1 MMSVR
6 FPRLAAVP
14 VYLIV
19 SAIGSAAF
27 SMYAFIA
34 SVYRIV
40 EVGLDPLELVLVGT
54 VLEVAVFFFE
64 VPTGVV
70 ADVYGR
76 RLSLVISSILVGAA
90 FIVEGLVPM
99 FLAVLLAQVLFGV
112 GATFRSGALQAWV
125 ADELDNKGVGRLYLR
140 GSQASRI
147 GAIAGI
153 GIGVA
158 VSSSYV
164 NLPVSELAAPLVLG
178 GLVTLLLGLFI
189 AAAMPEDGFRPA
201 PKSERGSWRTMTATF
216 VRATRLARRRPELL
230 AILAMALFYGASSE
244 PFDRF
249 WELHILEVSNFTLP
263 AQDVLGPTAWWGL
276 VSVATLLLGIAGV
289 ELVARSIDIDAPSV
303 AVRVLSATNALSI
316 ASVVAFAL
324 AGNFAIALAAY
335 LVYKVVRSIGGPFMS
350 TWTNRQLESDIR
362 ATVFSMSA
370 QLDAFGQVASGPPMG
385 VVATRTAV
393 RVALLATAAL
403 LVPPQAIL
411 VTVGLLRKRPNAGS
425 ADGQG
430 TL

>member
-1 MMSVR
+1 MMFVR

-19 SAIGSAAF
+19 SAVGSAAF

-140 GSQASRI
+140 GH
-147 GAIAGI
+147 
-153 GIGVA
+153 
-158 VSSSYV
+158 
-164 NLPVSELAAPLVLG
+164 
-178 GLVTLLLGLFI
+178 
-189 AAAMPEDGFRPA
+189 RPA
-201 PKSERGSWRTMTATF
+201 GSGPSPASVSASPFPAATSTCPSRSWR
-216 VRATRLARRRPELL
+216 RRW
-230 AILAMALFYGASSE
+230 S
-244 PFDRF
+244 
-249 WELHILEVSNFTLP
+249 WEGSLP
-263 AQDVLGPTAWWGL
+263 CCWGC
-276 VSVATLLLGIAGV
+276 S
-289 ELVARSIDIDAPSV
+289 
-303 AVRVLSATNALSI
+303 
-316 ASVVAFAL
+316 
-324 AGNFAIALAAY
+324 
-335 LVYKVVRSIGGPFMS
+335 
-350 TWTNRQLESDIR
+350 
-362 ATVFSMSA
+362 
-370 QLDAFGQVASGPPMG
+370 
-385 VVATRTAV
+385 
-393 RVALLATAAL
+393 
-403 LVPPQAIL
+403 
-411 VTVGLLRKRPNAGS
+411 
-425 ADGQG
+425 
-430 TL
+430 

>member
-19 SAIGSAAF
+19 SVIGSAAF

-76 RLSLVISSILVGAA
+76 RLSLVISSTLVGAA

-153 GIGVA
+153 GIGVS

-164 NLPVSELAAPLVLG
+164 NLPVSEAGGAAGPGRARYHAAGAVHSG
-178 GLVTLLLGLFI
+178 GDAGRWF
-189 AAAMPEDGFRPA
+189 PPS
-201 PKSERGSWRTMTATF
+201 PQERT
-216 VRATRLARRRPELL
+216 
-230 AILAMALFYGASSE
+230 
-244 PFDRF
+244 
-249 WELHILEVSNFTLP
+249 
-263 AQDVLGPTAWWGL
+263 
-276 VSVATLLLGIAGV
+276 
-289 ELVARSIDIDAPSV
+289 
-303 AVRVLSATNALSI
+303 RVLEDDDGHL
-316 ASVVAFAL
+316 
-324 AGNFAIALAAY
+324 
-335 LVYKVVRSIGGPFMS
+335 RS
-350 TWTNRQLESDIR
+350 RD
-362 ATVFSMSA
+362 
-370 QLDAFGQVASGPPMG
+370 
-385 VVATRTAV
+385 ATRTATP
-393 RVALLATAAL
+393 RAPGDTGHGPLLWSI
-403 LVPPQAIL
+403 Q
-411 VTVGLLRKRPNAGS
+411 
-425 ADGQG
+425 
-430 TL
+430 

>member
-1 MMSVR
+1 MKFVR

-14 VYLIV
+14 VYLVV
-19 SAIGSAAF
+19 SVIGSAAF

-54 VLEVAVFFFE
+54 VLELAVFFFE

-76 RLSLVISSILVGAA
+76 RTSLVISTVLVGAA
-90 FIVEGLVPM
+90 FIVEGLAPM
-99 FLAVLLAQVLFGV
+99 FLAVLFAQVLFGV
-112 GATFRSGALQAWV
+112 GATFRSGALQAWI
-125 ADELDNKGVGRLYLR
+125 ADELNNEGVGRVYFR

-158 VSSSYV
+158 VSSGHV
-164 NLPVSELAAPLVLG
+164 GLPVSELAAPLVLG
-178 GLVTLLLGLFI
+178 GLVTLVLGLFM
-189 AAAMPEDGFRPA
+189 AVAMPEDGFRPA
-201 PKSERGSWRTMTATF
+201 PRSERGSWSTMTATF
-216 VRATRLARRRPELL
+216 VRATRLARRRPELM
-230 AILAMALFYGASSE
+230 AILAIALFYGASSE

-249 WELHILEVSNFTLP
+249 WELHVLEVSSYTLP
-263 AQDVLGPTAWWGL
+263 AQAVLGPTAWWGFI
-276 VSVATLLLGIAGV
+276 SIATLLLGIAGV
-289 ELVARSIDIDAPSV
+289 ELVARILDVDAPRV
-303 AVRVLSATNALSI
+303 AVRALLATNALSI

-324 AGNFAIALAAY
+324 AGNFASALAAY
-335 LVYKVVRSIGGPFMS
+335 LVYKVVRGTGGPFMS
-350 TWTNRQLESDIR
+350 TWTNQQLESDVR

-370 QLDAFGQVASGPPMG
+370 QLDAFGQVASGPLMG

-393 RVALLATAAL
+393 RMALLATAAL
-403 LVPPQAIL
+403 LAPPQAIL
-411 VTVGLLRKRPNAGS
+411 ATVGLLRNRPNADS
-425 ADGQG
+425 ADG
-430 TL
+430 